1 MDCTN
6 CGRGIPDWAADNYT
20 VQGLCLNCLVPCKK
34 CETLLPQ
41 DMAEI
46 RDGLCMNCDIQGD
59 EPNPAIVCGTCHC
72 YVDDIN
78 SIQIIEGEVSYWCP
92 NCGDEPQTE

>member
-1 MDCTN
+1 
-6 CGRGIPDWAADNYT
+6 
-20 VQGLCLNCLVPCKK
+20 
-34 CETLLPQ
+34 
-41 DMAEI
+41 
-46 RDGLCMNCDIQGD
+46 MNCDIQGD